1 MTLPLSDID
10 ELTLK
15 SESIHCFGQL
25 GEIVFVL
32 QEVINDV
39 ISLEQLSNLNTK
51 ELIKAFLEEFLLNI
65 AKEINNDQYVLELK
79 YLESPKYDFENI
91 PEERKGEFAEF
102 VKDKRRYIS
111 KSVHQLIHLGCL
123 NEELVDTFNEVV
135 SNIYFKNPE
144 VEKIEIDPENQ
155 DENYINE
162 MKKKQEEAEKKA
174 QDELAKLELL
184 RKKIKFTL
192 IKPEVFKNKRD
203 NIGGFIPVEPNQIE
217 KAIITETEEIPIKV
231 EGEENKEEGEE
242 NKEEGEEKKEEGEE
256 NKVEGEENKVE
267 EEEKKEEGEEKKE
280 EGEEKKEEGEGEE
293 KKEENK
299 EGENVPQQPLSK
311 K

>member
-1 MTLPLSDID
+1 MYW
-10 ELTLK
+10 
-15 SESIHCFGQL
+15 C
-25 GEIVFVL
+25 L
-32 QEVINDV
+32 Q
-39 ISLEQLSNLNTK
+39 K
-51 ELIKAFLEEFLLNI
+51 W
-65 AKEINNDQYVLELK
+65 
-79 YLESPKYDFENI
+79 
-91 PEERKGEFAEF
+91 
-102 VKDKRRYIS
+102 
-111 KSVHQLIHLGCL
+111 
-123 NEELVDTFNEVV
+123 
-135 SNIYFKNPE
+135 
-144 VEKIEIDPENQ
+144 
-155 DENYINE
+155 
-162 MKKKQEEAEKKA
+162 KKKQEEAEKKA

-192 IKPEVFKNKRD
+192 IKPEVFKNKRE

-280 EGEEKKEEGEGEE
+280 E
-293 KKEENK
+293 NK